1 MTPIL
6 LLEEVKT
13 RFLPLLITD
22 QQRLINIVRQSL
34 RAYQDRAGVLRTIDV
49 IASDVMS
56 VPINRPANALELVT
70 ASDYN
75 GNYVECREYRTN
87 EGVVLWE
94 LQTGIKNIGPYRITY
109 LLHLADI
116 DLYNDDLP
124 RGTVTLIGDYMEC
137 LIDIENTKRL
147 RMANQTAGLSTDG
160 LRSDSELLE
169 RKTMLEEQMQETA
182 ESLPIIVTC

>member
-1 MTPIL
+1 MTPMVL
-6 LLEEVKT
+6 LDEVKT

-22 QQRLINIVRQSL
+22 QQRLVNIVKQSL
-34 RAYQDRAGVLRTIDV
+34 RTYQDRAGVLRTIDTDAV
-49 IASDVMS
+49 TIE
-56 VPINRPANALELVT
+56 RPVNALELVT
-70 ASDYN
+70 ASDNN
-75 GNYVECREYRTN
+75 GNYVECREYRTP

-94 LQTGIKNIGPYRITY
+94 LQSGVTSAAPYRITY

-116 DLYNDDLP
+116 DLDNDDLP
-124 RGTVTLIGDYMEC
+124 RGTITLIGDYIEC

-147 RMANQTAGLSTDG
+147 RMANQTAGLPTDG
-160 LRSDSELLE
+160 LRSDSELIE